1 MIQREGGRIGVI
13 IAKTKREKLLMT
25 CFKEEG
31 RFALLAFSCFEGIFE
46 FMKNQF
52 WAKELRYTDTM
63 CKNERPK
70 NFPIM
75 YLIVNKILM
84 IVIPDYGTN

>member
-1 MIQREGGRIGVI
+1 
-13 IAKTKREKLLMT
+13 MT

-52 WAKELRYTDTM
+52 WAKELRYTAETVE
-63 CKNERPK
+63 K
-70 NFPIM
+70 
-75 YLIVNKILM
+75 VQILPSIEIYM
-84 IVIPDYGTN
+84 

>member
-1 MIQREGGRIGVI
+1 
-13 IAKTKREKLLMT
+13 MT

-52 WAKELRYTDTM
+52 WAKELRYTDCAKMKDQKT
-63 CKNERPK
+63 
-70 NFPIM
+70 
-75 YLIVNKILM
+75 LVL
-84 IVIPDYGTN
+84 

>member
-52 WAKELRYTDTM
+52 WAKELRYTAM
-63 CKNERPK
+63 IA
-70 NFPIM
+70 NFTKPEK
-75 YLIVNKILM
+75 LLFTKGNLE
-84 IVIPDYGTN
+84 NF

>member
-1 MIQREGGRIGVI
+1 VIQREGGRIGVI

-31 RFALLAFSCFEGIFE
+31 RFALLAFSCFEGVFE

-52 WAKELRYTDTM
+52 WDKELRYTAMSGEDL
-63 CKNERPK
+63 KGLK
-70 NFPIM
+70 IM
-75 YLIVNKILM
+75 TAKSSI
-84 IVIPDYGTN
+84 

>member
-1 MIQREGGRIGVI
+1 
-13 IAKTKREKLLMT
+13 MT

-52 WAKELRYTDTM
+52 WAKELRIAAMIED
-63 CKNERPK
+63 
-70 NFPIM
+70 
-75 YLIVNKILM
+75 ILKAGKDM
-84 IVIPDYGTN
+84 TTESSI